1 MRTTL
6 DIDDPLLEAVKELA
20 RRQGLT
26 AGRVASDL
34 IRRALTEPAAP
45 SAGTPPAH
53 GFRPFPAAGP
63 GEPVTNEQLNRLRD
77 NLGL

>member
-6 DIDDPLLEAVKELA
+6 DIDDPLLEAIKELA

-34 IRRALTEPAAP
+34 IRHALTEPAAP
-45 SAGTPPAH
+45 SVGSSSLP

-63 GEPVTNEQLNRLRD
+63 GEPVSNEQLNRLRD
-77 NLGL
+77 TLGL